1 MRALRG
7 FCLLDTDPA
16 RLWEEVSLPPILH
29 FRRARADDRRWSRTP
44 FVPKPVVAEK
54 PLPFIPERDTIFF
67 RSLDRPQG
75 GLQSLAC
82 SVAGFENIQHLAL
95 PLPSNGLS
103 LRNEW
108 RMCLGLFRDLKTL
121 TFLVGSKEQSWVED
135 GEIELRDVEE
145 WFADG
150 RDRMVKVDKWLLDV
164 SEVGPFLSGVNFEER
179 MRGSWDDEWEGI
191 NVRVAAWKKRQWN

>member
-1 MRALRG
+1 M
-7 FCLLDTDPA
+7 
-16 RLWEEVSLPPILH
+16 
-29 FRRARADDRRWSRTP
+29 
-44 FVPKPVVAEK
+44 
-54 PLPFIPERDTIFF
+54 
-67 RSLDRPQG
+67 
-75 GLQSLAC
+75 
-82 SVAGFENIQHLAL
+82 
-95 PLPSNGLS
+95 
-103 LRNEW
+103 
-108 RMCLGLFRDLKTL
+108 FRDLKTL